1 MIGYYKFYHSGEQRM
16 FQCTIPTNFDYQFH
30 SLSSGGVGITHP
42 TKLYYK
48 VSSRCTNL
56 CSPYF
61 CFAPAFSYRPT
72 LPLTYIVDQLVFSP
86 SSEGDAE
93 SLARQFL
100 IALGV
105 KFSDAEQTVINCG
118 QSSPAVAAAV
128 SSGVAAS

>member
-30 SLSSGGVGITHP
+30 SLLSGGVLHTPQSCITKCP
-42 TKLYYK
+42 L
-48 VSSRCTNL
+48 VVTNL